1 MIGVALQADLVG
13 IYIFEEVALLVDL
26 LVLLDGKILVLFC
39 CDVPVTI
46 LM

>member
-13 IYIFEEVALLVDL
+13 ICIFEEVALLVDL
-26 LVLLDGKILVLFC
+26 LVLLDGIILVLFC